1 MIWAVFP
8 DNMAMYNKATS
19 SKQVKQALLA
29 I

>member
-8 DNMAMYNKATS
+8 DNMAVDKKATS
-19 SKQVKQALLA
+19 SNQLEQALLA